1 MFPCLLSIVVLQDC
15 SYVSVNLPQILK
27 LVYVVAV
34 AVGYSL
40 QSHCQ
45 TDAFVEDSEMNSQVK
60 SIVPCAASG
69 QAPLEFRGFPN
80 ILFSF
85 VRSLVFIG
93 RPSTPHARAF
103 PLAPRQETRTGSR
116 TTSRTRRAS
125 TSLTNRTRNTV
136 ERRRLRSKES
146 CRSRLGCRWKS
157 KTLIEYRAL
166 VDRHN
171 LVSEDAHVR
180 SYP

>member
-69 QAPLEFRGFPN
+69 QAPLEFCGFYAPLLHGFPN
-80 ILFSF
+80 ILFFFLF
-85 VRSLVFIG
+85 VGISLPLMPVRFRSLHD
-93 RPSTPHARAF
+93 RKPARA
-103 PLAPRQETRTGSR
+103 PEQPAVRGGPAQALQIERATRWRG
-116 TTSRTRRAS
+116 
-125 TSLTNRTRNTV
+125 
-136 ERRRLRSKES
+136 E
-146 CRSRLGCRWKS
+146 G
-157 KTLIEYRAL
+157 
-166 VDRHN
+166 
-171 LVSEDAHVR
+171 
-180 SYP
+180 